1 MYQTKP
7 QLNIVL
13 PNNLKQI
20 FQLNKSA
27 FSLRLSQLLETKQVA
42 SIRVKTSDLDQGEL
56 TEVINHVKQIN
67 KDEVPLLL
75 ENDIHLV
82 TKLKLDGVH
91 LTSGQKLVK
100 TAKLTLGQLQ
110 LVGAF
115 CGLSKH
121 AGLVAA
127 EHGANYVAFKA
138 DHHPLQ
144 TTDQIIELF
153 KWWSEFIEIPLMG
166 ECSNNYFKSSIIRDY
181 CDFFS
186 LTYDIWNPE
195 VTITSLFKLLN
206 CNPNL

>member
-1 MYQTKP
+1 MSQTKP
-7 QLNIVL
+7 QFNIVI
-13 PNNLKQI
+13 PSNIKQI
-20 FQLNKSA
+20 FKLDNPS
-27 FSLRLSQLLETKQVA
+27 FSLKLSELLETKQVA
-42 SIRVKTSDLDQGEL
+42 SIRIKTSDLDKAGLVEIIYQ
-56 TEVINHVKQIN
+56 VKQLN
-67 KDEVPLLL
+67 KNNVPILL

-82 TKLKLDGVH
+82 DQLKLDGVH

-100 TAKLTLGQLQ
+100 TAKSTLGHFQV
-110 LVGAF
+110 VGAF

-153 KWWSEFIEIPLMG
+153 EWWSEFIEIPLMG

-186 LTYDIWNPE
+186 LTYDIWSPE